1 MLSAP
6 ALFLL
11 TWTWFGDLGPRP
23 FNEAI
28 HHVGLWAIRFLILS
42 LLITPLRRL
51 ARYPAF
57 IDVRR
62 MTGVASFLYIALH
75 LTLYITD
82 QSFDMVMIASEI
94 VLRIYLTIGFTAW
107 LGLAALAATSNDY
120 MVRRLGG
127 GRWRKL
133 HRLIYLIAVLACVH
147 YFMQVKLG
155 AFQPTVLAGLFLWL
169 MLYRIAHWTLP
180 RSYFS
185 TKGELHLWLIGLIG
199 IAASGITFVAEA
211 FAFWIAFGASPL
223 MVLAVD
229 FTFAAGI
236 RPGWYVFAGGLIMF
250 LIALWRLRLEG
261 GLFRTPASSR
271 SKSNNLGRT
280 PS

>member
-1 MLSAP
+1 
-6 ALFLL
+6 
-11 TWTWFGDLGPRP
+11 
-23 FNEAI
+23 
-28 HHVGLWAIRFLILS
+28 
-42 LLITPLRRL
+42 
-51 ARYPAF
+51 
-57 IDVRR
+57 
-62 MTGVASFLYIALH
+62 
-75 LTLYITD
+75 
-82 QSFDMVMIASEI
+82 
-94 VLRIYLTIGFTAW
+94 
-107 LGLAALAATSNDY
+107 